1 MVSVAKWARDRELR
15 LGAHYRN
22 PEAKDFEK
30 VYTVV
35 YGAPNYPF
43 LAEES
48 HQLAE
53 EYISADDVIAFC
65 FYLTNKMRRNLI
77 KNEKWNEEESPH

>member
-1 MVSVAKWARDRELR
+1 M
-15 LGAHYRN
+15 AHRIIL
-22 PEAKDFEK
+22 
-30 VYTVV
+30 
-35 YGAPNYPF
+35 F